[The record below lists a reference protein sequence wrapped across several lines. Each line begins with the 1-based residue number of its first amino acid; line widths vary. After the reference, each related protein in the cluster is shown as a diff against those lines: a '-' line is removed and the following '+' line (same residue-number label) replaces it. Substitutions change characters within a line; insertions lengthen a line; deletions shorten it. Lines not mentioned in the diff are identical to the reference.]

1 MHGCEGHPVCG
12 WWLRFQE
19 CKRLLSTCHWRAPV
33 VMVWRVS
40 VGLPGGCF
48 CFGWVVGLGLAGFC
62 GPLGRVPLLRVG
74 GWPRVGCGGC
84 GDAVSH
90 FHCFS
95 RLKRAKMNPSPD
107 PADPA
112 DPPDPADPVH
122 GLPPG
127 TSPTRAGGQDDV
139 SSQANS
145 LKHNNPIVCC
155 QKKNTHILLRFLL
168 CRPSGLWRSFWRL
181 FDAKGPPTG
190 TKWSP
195 NAPQFTRRGVK
206 MNPKRAGRGL
216 KRSLEAVGFVLAEFQ
231 PKRSHGDPIRDIF
244 SVNLQDATS
253 RNIIDEQNLFF

>member
-95 RLKRAKMNPSPD
+95 CLKRAKMNPSPD

-127 TSPTRAGGQDDV
+127 TSPTRAGGQDDG
-139 SSQANS
+139 SLTNS
-145 LKHNNPIVCC
+145 LKLLCVGSSPRSNLPVDTVTAVLPAQLRTLSITAQHL
-155 QKKNTHILLRFLL
+155 QFAHLLLRASLGFPVHGFN
-168 CRPSGLWRSFWRL
+168 R
-181 FDAKGPPTG
+181 TG
-190 TKWSP
+190 
-195 NAPQFTRRGVK
+195 
-206 MNPKRAGRGL
+206 
-216 KRSLEAVGFVLAEFQ
+216 
-231 PKRSHGDPIRDIF
+231 
-244 SVNLQDATS
+244 
-253 RNIIDEQNLFF
+253 

>member
-95 RLKRAKMNPSPD
+95 FLKRAKMNPSPD

-145 LKHNNPIVCC
+145 LKG
-155 QKKNTHILLRFLL
+155 F
-168 CRPSGLWRSFWRL
+168 
-181 FDAKGPPTG
+181 
-190 TKWSP
+190 
-195 NAPQFTRRGVK
+195 
-206 MNPKRAGRGL
+206 RADFFQN
-216 KRSLEAVGFVLAEFQ
+216 VGFVY
-231 PKRSHGDPIRDIF
+231 
-244 SVNLQDATS
+244 VNPGLS
-253 RNIIDEQNLFF
+253 R

>member
-95 RLKRAKMNPSPD
+95 CLKRAKMNPSPD

-145 LKHNNPIVCC
+145 LKLIIHKKCLCCFCVCC
-155 QKKNTHILLRFLL
+155 VSLLVLFA
-168 CRPSGLWRSFWRL
+168 CGRSFSA
-181 FDAKGPPTG
+181 DPPG
-190 TKWSP
+190 
-195 NAPQFTRRGVK
+195 
-206 MNPKRAGRGL
+206 RA
-216 KRSLEAVGFVLAEFQ
+216 VF
-231 PKRSHGDPIRDIF
+231 HGH
-244 SVNLQDATS
+244 S
-253 RNIIDEQNLFF
+253 

>member
-122 GLPPG
+122 GLPLG

-145 LKHNNPIVCC
+145 LKLRQLVRNSLSQTLPNITPRWTATSPTVCRNSRR
-155 QKKNTHILLRFLL
+155 QSYR
-168 CRPSGLWRSFWRL
+168 
-181 FDAKGPPTG
+181 AKG
-190 TKWSP
+190 
-195 NAPQFTRRGVK
+195 
-206 MNPKRAGRGL
+206 
-216 KRSLEAVGFVLAEFQ
+216 
-231 PKRSHGDPIRDIF
+231 
-244 SVNLQDATS
+244 
-253 RNIIDEQNLFF
+253 